1 MICHFFKAINPENQ
15 PTNNKGEA
23 SKPPGKDFSNFLVVA
38 GTANKALA
46 ADVCKILGMTPTPCD
61 VSRFSD
67 GELSCIVNDSVRGKD
82 VYLIQSF
89 GHPVHDNLMELLLT
103 ITTLRRSGANNITA
117 VIPYFGYKFHRNRGL
132 PIETPYGSRF
142 MWNSAADIAKMLT
155 VCGVDKVI
163 SVDLQRAGQNHE
175 AAFFQSNIPVE
186 TVDSTDL
193 FVDFFANTVY
203 NPANPNHEHVQNKVV
218 VLSSNTEFV
227 KKAKRF
233 QRKLQKKASIGKVGY
248 AAFLDNDVNVV
259 MPNLVIN
266 DDTLLMGNV
275 DGCDVIITDDLVESG
290 AGVSNLC
297 RILTR
302 AGAKRVYIA
311 ASHGLYTGNA
321 LQLIDLSGID
331 LIVTTDTIPLRQEHA
346 NTSQK
351 IYRLSVAPLLAQV
364 IETEYGMYY
373 KNIGINN
380 GMRVG
385 NMGIAEEMADADDD
399 IIQDDDSDEISEESD
414 AVPS

>member
-1 MICHFFKAINPENQ
+1 
-15 PTNNKGEA
+15 
-23 SKPPGKDFSNFLVVA
+23 
-38 GTANKALA
+38 
-46 ADVCKILGMTPTPCD
+46 
-61 VSRFSD
+61 
-67 GELSCIVNDSVRGKD
+67 
-82 VYLIQSF
+82 
-89 GHPVHDNLMELLLT
+89 
-103 ITTLRRSGANNITA
+103 
-117 VIPYFGYKFHRNRGL
+117 
-132 PIETPYGSRF
+132 
-142 MWNSAADIAKMLT
+142 
-155 VCGVDKVI
+155 
-163 SVDLQRAGQNHE
+163 
-175 AAFFQSNIPVE
+175 
-186 TVDSTDL
+186 
-193 FVDFFANTVY
+193 
-203 NPANPNHEHVQNKVV
+203 
-218 VLSSNTEFV
+218 
-227 KKAKRF
+227 
-233 QRKLQKKASIGKVGY
+233 
-248 AAFLDNDVNVV
+248 